1 MADYTRIRG
10 SKEKIG
16 IVLSTTDSSN
26 FVVESATVGV
36 TFQRYSHGSWS
47 TVSSL
52 DKGECTIDSKTPQ
65 NRHRIEYLWDC
76 DGDTG
81 TQTAAFSAKLS
92 TGEVI
97 VRSVT
102 IDVK

>member
-26 FVVESATVGV
+26 FVVESATVTIRKNNPRAG
-36 TFQRYSHGSWS
+36 RE
-47 TVSSL
+47 TVGSL
-52 DKGECTIDSKTPQ
+52 DKVECKINNKTHQ
-65 NRHRIEYLWDC
+65 KSHKIEYIWDC

-81 TQTAAFSAKLS
+81 LYTATFSAKLS
-92 TGEVI
+92 TGELI

-102 IDVK
+102 IDVN